1 MNADYFA
8 GRLKELREQAGLTQP
23 QLADRAGM
31 NRFGI
36 AKLEQGVSKPSW
48 ESVIALCQAL
58 AVTPNDFIQ
67 EPSAKPEAKR
77 GRPRKGSGE
86 AAASAGTARP
96 PTARKRKTK

>member
-58 AVTPNDFIQ
+58 NVTPNEFIR
-67 EPSAKPEAKR
+67 EPSVRPEPKR
-77 GRPRKGSGE
+77 GRPPKEGGAE
-86 AAASAGTARP
+86 PLGKKATA
-96 PTARKRKTK
+96 TARKRKARP